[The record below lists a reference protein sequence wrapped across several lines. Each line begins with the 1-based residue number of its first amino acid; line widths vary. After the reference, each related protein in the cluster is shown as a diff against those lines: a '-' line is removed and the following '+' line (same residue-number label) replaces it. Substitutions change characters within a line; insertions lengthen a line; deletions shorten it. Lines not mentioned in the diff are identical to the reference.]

1 MPCEIV
7 MYSVW
12 TRKKGVR
19 LFPIVKEAIDYQNE
33 AMSDASLPL
42 TDVSKIGKH
51 PIKIEDAFS
60 LETIKKEDEDV
71 H

>member
-19 LFPIVKEAIDYQNE
+19 LFSTIKEAVDYRL
-33 AMSDASLPL
+33 DSLSIPRVL
-42 TDVSKIGKH
+42 RDDVSKIGKH
-51 PIKIEDAFS
+51 PIKIEDAVR
-60 LETIKKEDEDV
+60 EDKDA
-71 H
+71 